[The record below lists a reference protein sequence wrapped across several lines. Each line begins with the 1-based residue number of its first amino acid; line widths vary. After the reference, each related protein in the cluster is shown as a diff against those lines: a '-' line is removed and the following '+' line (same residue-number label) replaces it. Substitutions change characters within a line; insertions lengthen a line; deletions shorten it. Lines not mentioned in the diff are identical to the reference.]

1 MTLNLIAP
9 AKINLS
15 LDVLGRRVDG
25 YHNVEMVMQ
34 TIGLWD
40 SINFQLRTDHQVQI
54 RCNHPSVPTAEGN
67 IAYKAA
73 SLLKELTGKGHLG
86 ATITIEKN
94 IPVAAG
100 LGGGS
105 ADAAA
110 VLKGLNAL
118 WDLKLSPRELARAG
132 LHLGADVPF
141 CLMGGTAIAR
151 GIGEILTPLPPPSSL
166 WVVLLK
172 PNVGVSTA
180 EIYHRYNDAVVARRP
195 NTDALVAALA
205 AGSKDAIAEAMANVL
220 ESVTFSLLP
229 ELGQLKQQAMEYGA
243 FASQMT
249 GSGPTIFALA
259 ADRRQAEVICN
270 GLKSQVDFAHI
281 TTFKEVP

>member
-1 MTLNLIAP
+1 MTLNLNAP

-15 LDVLGRRVDG
+15 LDVLGRRDDG
-25 YHNVEMVMQ
+25 YHAVEMVMQ
-34 TIGLWD
+34 TIGLCD
-40 SINFQLRTDHQVQI
+40 TISLKSRTDGIIQV
-54 RCNHPSVPTAEGN
+54 RCTHPQVPANEEN

-73 SLLKELTGKGHLG
+73 SLLKELSGNKRLG
-86 ATITIEKN
+86 ATIEIAKN
-94 IPVAAG
+94 IPAAAG

-118 WDLKLSPRELARAG
+118 WDLRLSPGELSRAG
-132 LHLGADVPF
+132 LQLGADVPY
-141 CLMGGTAIAR
+141 CLMGGTALAR
-151 GIGEILTPLPPPSSL
+151 GIGEMLTPLPPPPSF

-172 PNVGVSTA
+172 PKAGVSTA
-180 EIYHRYNDAVVARRP
+180 DVYKRYNEALVRRRP
-195 NTDALVAALA
+195 NNEALVAALA
-205 AGSKDAIAEAMANVL
+205 AGSEENISKAMANVL

-229 ELGQLKQQAMEYGA
+229 ILGHLKQQALEYGA

-259 ADRRQAEVICN
+259 SDSRRAAAIYN
-270 GLKSQVDFAHI
+270 GLKNQVDFAYI